1 MASLTITQGNVR
13 ATATTW
19 AWPLGVRWG
28 TSVVTER
35 LSLRRRWWC
44 PWSSPQPTWVEIGVT
59 SINIIASYE
68 FARPPGSRSVFTR
81 NQTFNGT
88 SRATEFFNSTR
99 PNWIIAHTSRV
110 TITPGPMGSG
120 EAPFTLVM
128 NSV

>member
-35 LSLRRRWWC
+35 LTTRRRWWC
-44 PWSSPQPTWVEIGVT
+44 FWRPPAPTWEETAVT
-59 SINIIASYE
+59 SIAINGATFDMASGT
-68 FARPPGSRSVFTR
+68 ATTMPNT
-81 NQTFNGT
+81 NFNGT
-88 SRATEFFNSTR
+88 SRASIALGSTHI
-99 PNWIIAHTSRV
+99 NWIVGHRSRV
-110 TITPGPMGSG
+110 VVTPGPMGAG